1 VEARAR
7 GDCDDGRPDVGTG
20 AVKQDR
26 PQREALL
33 GEWVHE
39 QRAGI
44 ARVIDIATRRK
55 GVA

>member
-1 VEARAR
+1 MEARAR